1 MKKIL
6 TLSLVLVFIGC
17 SWLFDQPKYELGDC
31 ITPTD
36 PISSLYQISSWHWE
50 YARVDDFVPKS
61 KDFSG
66 GAYVLWF
73 PNYKSNTV
81 LFRKAFIESDTKK
94 VNPTNCASVR

>member
-36 PISSLYQISSWHWE
+36 PISSWYGE

-66 GAYVLWF
+66 SAYVLWF
-73 PNYKSNTV
+73 PNYKSNTA

-94 VNPTNCASVR
+94 VNPTNCAPVR

>member
-6 TLSLVLVFIGC
+6 IGSLVLVFIGC

-31 ITPTD
+31 ITSTD
-36 PISSLYQISSWHWE
+36 PISSWYGE

-73 PNYKSNTV
+73 PNYKSNTA
-81 LFRKAFIESDTKK
+81 LFRKTFLESDSKK
-94 VNPTNCASVR
+94 VNGTNCAPVR